1 MRNTFARDITKI
13 AKNNKKIILLSG
25 DIGNKLFD
33 SFKSGNKNRF
43 INCGVAE
50 ANMTTVAAGLA
61 HSGYQPITYTIASF
75 NVFKTLEQI
84 KLDICY
90 HNLPVII
97 VGVGSGLGY
106 SNLGTTHHSIE
117 DIGVL
122 NPISNLS
129 IVCPADQKELSVLL
143 PQIIKSKKPTYLRIG
158 KKNENEI
165 YSKRCKSKL
174 GIPTLLQKGKDICIF
189 ATGNIL
195 DNILKVNKEIKKI
208 GIIPQI
214 VNIHSIKPID
224 EKIINRLLK
233 KFKKIII
240 VEEHVAAGGLGSIL
254 MNIASKHR
262 TKNIFINH
270 NAGNKFLIG
279 SGDNLNAKKLTGLDP
294 LSIKKSIIKLSKK

>member
-1 MRNTFARDITKI
+1 MRNTFAKNITRI
-13 AKNNKKIILLSG
+13 AKKNKKIILLSG

-33 SFKSGNKNRF
+33 SFKKENKNKF

-61 HSGYQPITYTIASF
+61 HAGYQPITYTIASF

-84 KLDICY
+84 KLDVCY

-129 IVCPADQKELSVLL
+129 IVCPADQKELAILL

-158 KKNENEI
+158 KKNENQI
-165 YSKRCKSKL
+165 YKRKCKSKL
-174 GIPTLLQKGKDICIF
+174 GVPTVLQKGKDICIF

-195 DNILKVNKEIKKI
+195 DNILKANKEIKKM
-208 GIIPQI
+208 GIVPQI
-214 VNIHSIKPID
+214 VNIHSIKPIN
-224 EKIINRLLK
+224 EKKIHRLLK

-240 VEEHVAAGGLGSIL
+240 VEEHVATGGLGNIL
-254 MNIASKHR
+254 MKIASKHR

-270 NAGNKFLIG
+270 NVGDKFLIG
-279 SGDNLNAKKLTGLDP
+279 LGDNLNAKKITKLDP
-294 LSIKKSIIKLSKK
+294 LSIKRSIIKLSKK

>member
-1 MRNTFARDITKI
+1 MRNTFAKNITKI
-13 AKNNKKIILLSG
+13 AKKNKKIILLSG

-33 SFKSGNKNRF
+33 SFKKENKNRF

-61 HSGYQPITYTIASF
+61 HAGYQPITYTIASF

-84 KLDICY
+84 KLDVCY

-129 IVCPADQKELSVLL
+129 IVCPADQKELAILL
-143 PQIIKSKKPTYLRIG
+143 PQIIKSKRPTYLRIG

-165 YSKRCKSKL
+165 YNKKCKSKL
-174 GIPTLLQKGKDICIF
+174 GVPTILQRGKGICIF

-195 DNILKVNKEIKKI
+195 DNILKANKEIKKI

-214 VNIHSIKPID
+214 VNIHSIKPIN
-224 EKIINRLLK
+224 EKIINKLLK

-240 VEEHVAAGGLGSIL
+240 VEEHVATGGLGSIL
-254 MNIASKHR
+254 MKIASKHR

-270 NAGNKFLIG
+270 NVGDKFLIG
-279 SGDNLNAKKLTGLDP
+279 SGDTQNARKMVRLDV
-294 LSIKKSIIKLSKK
+294 LSIKKSIIKLIKK

>member
-1 MRNTFARDITKI
+1 MRNTFAKNITKI
-13 AKNNKKIILLSG
+13 AKKNKKIILLPG

-33 SFKSGNKNRF
+33 SFKEENKNRF

-61 HSGYQPITYTIASF
+61 HAGYRPITYTIASF

-129 IVCPADQKELSVLL
+129 IVCPADQKELAILL

-158 KKNENEI
+158 KKNENKI
-165 YSKRCKSKL
+165 YNNKCKSKL
-174 GIPTLLQKGKDICIF
+174 GVPTVLQKGKEICIF
-189 ATGNIL
+189 AMGNIL
-195 DNILKVNKEIKKI
+195 DNILKANKEIKKI

-214 VNIHSIKPID
+214 VNIHTIKPID
-224 EKIINRLLK
+224 EKKINILLK
-233 KFKKIII
+233 KFKKIMI
-240 VEEHVAAGGLGSIL
+240 VEEHVATGGLGSIL
-254 MNIASKHR
+254 MKIASKNI

-270 NAGNKFLIG
+270 NVGNKFLIG
-279 SGDNLNAKKLTGLDP
+279 LGDSLNAKKITGLDP
-294 LSIKKSIIKLSKK
+294 LSIKRSIIKLSKK